1 MFEYVD
7 QRQEFIQD
15 LSMEL
20 CFSFQGKTLKSP
32 SPQDAALLSFPPLPL
47 WWPFYLVAV
56 TLNT

>member
-32 SPQDAALLSFPPLPL
+32 SPQDAALLSFPPPAPYGGRSTWSL
-47 WWPFYLVAV
+47 
-56 TLNT
+56 